1 MSNPAI
7 VLAAQ
12 DLHQVFSEGPQTVS
26 VLNGL
31 SLTVQAGE
39 RLAIVGRSGAGKT
52 TLLHLLGGLE
62 QPSAG
67 SVTLMGK
74 DFSAVSERERS
85 QLRNKHIGFVYQL
98 HHLLPEFSAQEN
110 VALPAMIG
118 GCSSKEATQM
128 ADDLLARVGLGA
140 RRLHKPSELS
150 GGERQRVALAR
161 ALVTKPALIL
171 ADEPTGNLDRDT
183 AESIHALIVELNE
196 TLGTSFVIVTH
207 ESRLADLAHRR
218 LVMEQG
224 VLREVVTA

>member
-1 MSNPAI
+1 MNSPAI

-12 DLHQVFSEGPQTVS
+12 GLHQVFSEGPQTVS

-31 SLTVQAGE
+31 SLSVRAGE

-85 QLRNKHIGFVYQL
+85 QLRNQHIGFVYQL

-118 GCSSKEATQM
+118 GHSSKDAIQM

-224 VLREVVTA
+224 VLNEVEAI